1 MDPEPW
7 EPGRWHRCCVLCD
20 LLLHLFDATS
30 VNQFWPRAH
39 VPVLMA
45 LEQDWV
51 RGGQVLQYVCP
62 LVLTACSTDEWAARA
77 DEPDPPL
84 WEVFPLTAIISYFEE
99 GVCR

>member
-7 EPGRWHRCCVLCD
+7 EPGGWHRCCVLCD

-30 VNQFWPRAH
+30 VNQFWPWAR

-62 LVLTACSTDEWAARA
+62 LVLTTCSVDEWAARA
-77 DEPDPPL
+77 GG
-84 WEVFPLTAIISYFEE
+84 A
-99 GVCR
+99 GR